1 MALTPEEA
9 AERRRASALVRLYGI
24 TSEDYDRLL
33 AHQGGKCAI
42 CRKPPGRIRL
52 AVDHCHRAKKVRG
65 LLCAYCN
72 NKVIGNL
79 TQTLIAAAA
88 LYMADPPAD
97 AVLGQHHAAG
107 RPRKR
112 RHR

>member
-1 MALTPEEA
+1 MAMSPEEA
-9 AERRRASALVRLYGI
+9 AERKRNAALLRLYGI
-24 TSEDYDRLL
+24 TAEDYDALL
-33 AHQGGKCAI
+33 AHQGGRCAI
-42 CRKPPGRIRL
+42 CWKPPGRIRL

-79 TQTLIAAAA
+79 TEGLVTRAAAY
-88 LYMADPPAD
+88 LQDPPAD
-97 AVLGQHHAAG
+97 AVIGEHHAAG

-112 RHR
+112 RRR